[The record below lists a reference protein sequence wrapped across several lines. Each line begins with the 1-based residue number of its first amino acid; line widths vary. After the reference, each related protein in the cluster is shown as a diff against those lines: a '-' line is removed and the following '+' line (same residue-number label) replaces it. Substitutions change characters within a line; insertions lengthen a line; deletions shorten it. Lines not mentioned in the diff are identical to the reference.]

1 MQIADK
7 KFLGTATKTLEK
19 KDTFVFYLGLC
30 EIKTNNWTKQACH
43 LTCNKFHKKS
53 RKEMILDC
61 NFSRCRIRALRQNS
75 LHYKLAVVKFI

>member
-19 KDTFVFYLGLC
+19 KIHLC
-30 EIKTNNWTKQACH
+30 SIWDCAKLKKIKTNNWTKQACH

-53 RKEMILDC
+53 RKEKILDC
-61 NFSRCRIRALRQNS
+61 NFSRCRIGAKTKFTS
-75 LHYKLAVVKFI
+75 L